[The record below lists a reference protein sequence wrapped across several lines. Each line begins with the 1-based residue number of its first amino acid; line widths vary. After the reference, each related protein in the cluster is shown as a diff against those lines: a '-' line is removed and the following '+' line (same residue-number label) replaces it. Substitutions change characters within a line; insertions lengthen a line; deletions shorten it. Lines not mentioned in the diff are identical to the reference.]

1 MIARSSVLVL
11 TPITYN
17 MCLLSHVTQVL
28 EPLQVFKD
36 SADATKYPP
45 IKAGDQVNAELQAI
59 ALGVGYTL
67 NKQ

>member
-1 MIARSSVLVL
+1 LQIFKSS
-11 TPITYN
+11 P
-17 MCLLSHVTQVL
+17 
-28 EPLQVFKD
+28 
-36 SADATKYPP
+36 DAVKYPP